1 MQTILRTLPQR
12 LCVLLLPVSLLA
24 GVLPQAILAAS
35 LEDELGRSEVRVRSA
50 PAPLA
55 PGRTVAEYALDER
68 LKRLGYQRVRQR
80 PTEAGTYFW
89 GHEIFWIYRRAHRVA
104 GDDHPAAL
112 VGLALRR
119 RDGMITG
126 TASPNDDPAPE
137 RIWIEGET
145 IAESVV
151 EDRARRL
158 LIRLD
163 DLPER
168 IWQPVLAAEDGR
180 FFDHGGVDAKGIARA
195 LLANIKAGGAA
206 QGGSTITQQLIKN
219 RDLTAKKTLGRKVSE
234 AVRALWLEAQ
244 YDKREILEAYLNHV
258 YLGHV
263 DGRAIHGFGAAARA
277 YFSRGV
283 EDLSLAQAALLAGM
297 IQGPNRYA
305 PQRHPERAKARRD
318 WVLGRLEALEWIGS
332 ATITRARQTPI
343 RAQTE
348 APPKAWAAHFLDYLE
363 EQVETALPTRTEE
376 GRGMVVE
383 TTLDAL
389 MQARAET
396 TVREALARLRRRH
409 GKGVQAAL
417 VALDAASGDVLA
429 YVGGHPSSGR
439 GGFDRARAA
448 KRQPGSAIKPFVLLE
463 AFGPCGEREP
473 LYPAARVADRPLTIE
488 LPSGTWRPAND
499 DGRFVGTLDLRQA
512 LADSR
517 NVPFVRVARW
527 CGFEATASRLRS
539 AGLEIPT
546 PAPPAFAL
554 GAVETSPLALAAA
567 YTTFPN
573 RGGRAH
579 PRPFRRIERPGGR
592 GLANRRA
599 DTSRVTG
606 MATAYLVHDLLRDA
620 ARDGTARGAAID
632 GASVFAK
639 TGTSSER
646 RDAWLAGYANG
657 IVTVVWVGRDEGKPL
672 GLAGSQAAAPIW
684 KRFMTDAV
692 KLRPPVT
699 DPEAPGEILRRSFD
713 PETGMLVRSG
723 RRGSVEELFRRRA
736 LPPRKRVFKGR
747 RSVPIVQ

>member
-1 MQTILRTLPQR
+1 MRTFLRLPWR
-12 LCVLLLPVSLLA
+12 LVLLCIVVTNA
-24 GVLPQAILAAS
+24 IPQALAAAS

-50 PAPLA
+50 PMPLI
-55 PGRTVAEYALDER
+55 PGRTVADYALEDR
-68 LKRLGYQRVRQR
+68 LKRLGYLRVRKR
-80 PTEAGTYFW
+80 PTEVGTYFW
-89 GHEIFWIYRRAHRVA
+89 GHEVFWIYRRAHRVS

-112 VGLALRR
+112 VGLTLRR

-126 TASPNDDPAPE
+126 ATAADDGAAPD
-137 RIWIEGET
+137 RVWIEGET
-145 IAESVV
+145 LAESVV

-158 LIRLD
+158 TIRLD
-163 DLPER
+163 DLPEHV
-168 IWQPVLAAEDGR
+168 WQPVLAAEDGR

-219 RDLTAKKTLGRKVSE
+219 RDLTAKKTLGRKMSE
-234 AVRALWLEAQ
+234 AVRALWLEAH

-263 DGRAIHGFGAAARA
+263 DGRAIHGVGAAARA

-283 EDLSLAQAALLAGM
+283 EDLSLAQTALLAGM
-297 IQGPNRYA
+297 IQAPNRYA

-318 WVLGRLEALEWIGS
+318 WVLSRLEDLEWIDAAMIS
-332 ATITRARQTPI
+332 RARETSVHA
-343 RAQTE
+343 RLET
-348 APPKAWAAHFLDYLE
+348 PPKTRAAHFLDYLE
-363 EQVETALPTRTEE
+363 DQVARALPTRTEE

-383 TTLDAL
+383 TTLDAV
-389 MQARAET
+389 MQTHAET
-396 TVREALARLRRRH
+396 TVREALTRLRRRH
-409 GKGVQAAL
+409 GGGVQAAL

-429 YVGGHPSSGR
+429 YVGGHPDSGR
-439 GGFDRARAA
+439 GGFDRARTA

-463 AFGPCGEREP
+463 AFGPCGNREP
-473 LYPAARVADRPLTIE
+473 LYPASQVADRPLTID
-488 LPSGTWRPAND
+488 LPSGPWQPAND
-499 DGRFVGTLDLRQA
+499 DGRFVGTLDLRRA

-527 CGFEATASRLRS
+527 CGFDETAERLRA
-539 AGLEIPT
+539 AGLAIPT

-606 MATAYLVHDLLRDA
+606 MATAYLVHDLLRGA
-620 ARDGTARGAAID
+620 AREGTAQGAAID
-632 GASVFAK
+632 GVTVFAK

-684 KRFMTDAV
+684 KRFMIDAV
-692 KLRPPVT
+692 RLRPPVAE
-699 DPEAPGEILRRSFD
+699 PEEPGEILHRSFD
-713 PETGMLVRSG
+713 PDSGMLVRSG
-723 RRGSVEELFRRRA
+723 RRGSVDEIFRRRA
-736 LPPRKRVFKGR
+736 LPPRKRFFKGGR
-747 RSVPIVQ
+747 AVPVIQ